1 MAKKAKNSRAK
12 QQRALKKRTVKRQK
26 QKRARQAAA
35 DAVAAANPRRILRGA
50 RRLAPFGAWVE
61 SGWQEG
67 VMAHVA
73 VARSMPA
80 GGLVFADYLVDIRCL
95 GLLGSRYYTNVPP
108 EDFET
113 DILPRLYS
121 GEPPLEISHELANEI
136 VWGAVE
142 YAESLG
148 FPPHRI
154 FRDTQFA
161 LYPADALPRAAGVQ
175 FGYNGT
181 PLYIPAPWD
190 SEVSAQVAVI
200 KTLMDS
206 VGLGNFIYRTP
217 DGDIPEEVAELLGEA
232 MGEAET
238 EDMVVDDDPLWTP
251 GGVDAASGLW
261 IPGMQE
267 DDAQG
272 GAASQSAEDA
282 GGEQPPAGGALWT
295 PGRE

>member
-1 MAKKAKNSRAK
+1 MAKKAKNNRAK

-50 RRLAPFGAWVE
+50 RRLAPIGAWVE

-80 GGLVFADYLVDIRCL
+80 GGLVFADYLLDIRCL

-108 EDFET
+108 ADFET

-161 LYPADALPRAAGVQ
+161 LDPSDALPRSAGVQ
-175 FGYNGT
+175 FGYNGV
-181 PLYIPAPWD
+181 PLYIPAPWASDVD
-190 SEVSAQVAVI
+190 SQVAVI

-206 VGLGNFIYRTP
+206 VGLGNFIYQTQ

-232 MGEAET
+232 MDEAEPA
-238 EDMVVDDDPLWTP
+238 ELVADDDPLWTP

-261 IPGMQE
+261 IPGMDEEAAAGE
-267 DDAQG
+267 DDG
-272 GAASQSAEDA
+272 GD
-282 GGEQPPAGGALWT
+282 GEPPSGGALWT